1 MKIGGLAGGR
11 AKFQRGGSVGG
22 VRGGGLRV
30 VQVRCMRCGAYI
42 ADAWVNVNE
51 RGNVLWD
58 ICVLCRRRGGWR

>member
-1 MKIGGLAGGR
+1 
-11 AKFQRGGSVGG
+11 

-30 VQVRCMRCGAYI
+30 VQVRCIKCGAYV
-42 ADAWVNVNE
+42 ADAWVGAHE